1 MKSRASGADSIRT
14 NAMNEDYAE
23 PEQADDEIF
32 INEISDEALEAAA
45 TNMEKI
51 PFTFSIH
58 PIYCRFC

>member
-1 MKSRASGADSIRT
+1 MMDSADSIRT

-23 PEQADDEIF
+23 PKQADDEIF

-45 TNMEKI
+45 TNMEQFA
-51 PFTFSIH
+51 FTFSIH

>member
-1 MKSRASGADSIRT
+1 
-14 NAMNEDYAE
+14 MNEDYVE
-23 PEQADDEIF
+23 PEQAEEEIF

-51 PFTFSIH
+51 AFTFSIH